1 MVFDVEIAAPRPC
14 PLPSWMRVAGFVDIH
29 CHLIAGIDD
38 GPKNA
43 RQTRALI
50 DAARAGGVAA
60 IVATPHCSS
69 RYSLDAADRD
79 ARLAAA
85 ETMAQIAPLLFAGCE
100 LELSEERLRQFFED
114 PRRYTLNGSRYV
126 LVELPHSAGGGSL
139 DRAARLFRDRGLRPI
154 LAHPERY
161 PFLPADSPAFSS
173 WIANGGLLQA
183 TAASFTGRM
192 GRRAKAAAYELLA
205 RNALHFVASDAH
217 DAVKRGPDMREA
229 FAQVAAASDISIAG
243 RLFTHNPLAVVR
255 DELFG

>member
-1 MVFDVEIAAPRPC
+1 
-14 PLPSWMRVAGFVDIH
+14 MRVAGFVDIH

-38 GPKNA
+38 GPKDEQ
-43 RQTRALI
+43 QTRALM
-50 DAARAGGVAA
+50 DAARSSGVAA

-69 RYSLDAADRD
+69 RYRLDAADRD

-85 ETMAQIAPLLFAGCE
+85 ETDTPLLFAGCE
-100 LELSEERLRQFFED
+100 LELSEERLQQFFQD

-139 DRAARLFRDRGLRPI
+139 DRAAKLFRDRGLRPI

-161 PFLPADSPAFSS
+161 PFLPADSPALVS

-192 GRRAKAAAYELLA
+192 GRRAKAAAYELLS

-229 FAQVAAASDISIAG
+229 FANVAAASDISVAG

-255 DELFG
+255 DELLG

>member
-1 MVFDVEIAAPRPC
+1 
-14 PLPSWMRVAGFVDIH
+14 MRVAGFVDIH

-38 GPKNA
+38 GPKDEQ
-43 RQTRALI
+43 QTRALI
-50 DAARAGGVAA
+50 DAARSAGIAA

-85 ETMAQIAPLLFAGCE
+85 ETDTPLLFAGCE
-100 LELSEERLRQFFED
+100 LELSEERLQQFFDD

-139 DRAARLFRDRGLRPI
+139 DRAAKLFRERGLRPI

-161 PFLPADSPAFSS
+161 PFLPVDSPALVS

-192 GRRAKAAAYELLA
+192 GRRAKAAAYDLLSQ
-205 RNALHFVASDAH
+205 NALHFVASDAH

-229 FAQVAAASDISIAG
+229 FANVATASDIAVAG

-255 DELFG
+255 DELLG

>member
-1 MVFDVEIAAPRPC
+1 
-14 PLPSWMRVAGFVDIH
+14 MRVAGFVDIH

-38 GPKNA
+38 GPKDA
-43 RQTRALI
+43 QQSRALI
-50 DAARAGGVAA
+50 AAARSSGIAA

-79 ARLAAA
+79 TRLAAA
-85 ETMAQIAPLLFAGCE
+85 ETESPLLFAGCE
-100 LELSEERLRQFFED
+100 LELSEERLQQFFAD

-139 DRAARLFRDRGLRPI
+139 DRAARLFRDNGLRPI

-161 PFLPADSPAFSS
+161 PFLPADSPALVS

-205 RNALHFVASDAH
+205 NNALHFVASDAH

-229 FAQVAAASDISIAG
+229 FANVATASDIAVAG

-255 DELFG
+255 DELLC

>member
-1 MVFDVEIAAPRPC
+1 
-14 PLPSWMRVAGFVDIH
+14 MRVAGFVDIH

-38 GPKNA
+38 GPKNEH
-43 RQTRALI
+43 QTRELI
-50 DAARAGGVAA
+50 DAARSSGVAA
-60 IVATPHCSS
+60 IVATPHLSS
-69 RYSLDAADRD
+69 RYALDSTDRD

-85 ETMAQIAPLLFAGCE
+85 ETLAQDAPLLFAGCE
-100 LELSEERLRQFFED
+100 LELTEERLQQFFED

-161 PFLPADSPAFSS
+161 PFLPADSPALVA

-192 GRRAKAAAYELLA
+192 GRRAKAAAFDLLSQ
-205 RNALHFVASDAH
+205 NALHFVASDAH

-229 FAQVAAASDISIAG
+229 FANVAAASGIPAAG

-255 DELFG
+255 DELLG

>member
-1 MVFDVEIAAPRPC
+1 
-14 PLPSWMRVAGFVDIH
+14 MRVAGFVDIH

-38 GPKNA
+38 GPKDD

-50 DAARAGGVAA
+50 DVARSAGIAA
-60 IVATPHCSS
+60 IVATPHLSS
-69 RYSLDAADRD
+69 RYALDSADRD
-79 ARLAAA
+79 TRLAAA
-85 ETMAQIAPLLFAGCE
+85 ESTASDTPLLFAGCE
-100 LELSEERLRQFFED
+100 LELREQLMQQFFED

-126 LVELPHSAGGGSL
+126 LVELPHAAGGGSL
-139 DRAARLFRDRGLRPI
+139 DRAAKLFRERGLRPI

-161 PFLPADSPAFSS
+161 PFLPADSSALVA

-192 GRRAKAAAYELLA
+192 GRRAKAAAYELLS

-229 FAQVAAASDISIAG
+229 FAQVAAASDIPAAG
-243 RLFTHNPLAVVR
+243 RLFTHNPLAVIR
-255 DELFG
+255 DELLG